1 MVIETRK
8 RSAFSGRPDSKDYI
22 SRSQERQ
29 WRSEHNTQALEETDA
44 ALAKEFSGLTKLP
57 TITHLREWAK
67 DKTLPSWLTASNM
80 RTRLAGTIFCS
91 AQAQLNNQLLKQFR
105 KLNKT
110 AEELERKQAEQA
122 AAIDSITDITEE
134 TTAVVQKHAEDI
146 DTPYEAVADN
156 ASGIAACKESNER
169 CLRLIAKE
177 INGLKK
183 AVAANLEVAA
193 PIDEGEGEEDEGE
206 DEDEDEVTIFDDEE
220 PSFVVDEPVD
230 EEEEKEAAN
239 DDNDD
244 GEFNLGNGSIK

>member
-1 MVIETRK
+1 M
-8 RSAFSGRPDSKDYI
+8 
-22 SRSQERQ
+22 
-29 WRSEHNTQALEETDA
+29 
-44 ALAKEFSGLTKLP
+44 
-57 TITHLREWAK
+57 
-67 DKTLPSWLTASNM
+67 
-80 RTRLAGTIFCS
+80 
-91 AQAQLNNQLLKQFR
+91 KQFR

-134 TTAVVQKHAEDI
+134 ITAVVQKHAEDI
-146 DTPYEAVADN
+146 DTLYEAVADN